1 MRNAS
6 TSTLDEP
13 REEEVLGSRDS
24 EPGLIRGGALKISL
38 PFSPLFIY
46 RVNFNSMEITKT
58 TFYDFLFRFLSSKH
72 MSFKMLIKFVR
83 FH

>member
-13 REEEVLGSRDS
+13 REEEVPGSRDS

-46 RVNFNSMEITKT
+46 HVNFNSMEITKT
-58 TFYDFLFRFLSSKH
+58 TFDEGTIFCFDFFPLNICRL
-72 MSFKMLIKFVR
+72 R
-83 FH
+83 C